1 MGWEEVADRLYA
13 LPPEQFIA
21 ARDEAAKAAPRGDAA
36 KIRGLRR
43 PTLAAWAV
51 NLLVRSDRDQIAALL
66 GLGEQLRRAHQDLD
80 GSQLREL
87 SGRQRQLVTAL
98 SQQTQRLAT
107 DAGRPVS
114 ESVLREVEATV
125 QAALADAD
133 AADELATGR
142 MTKALTPTAGFG
154 PPVSATVHRLRP
166 REPRS
171 GTGGRAGRG
180 SSTAPGRTASVTHL
194 AERAEEQERA
204 ERERREALAAALDL
218 EVELEH
224 SARDSEQKSADSQD
238 ELADA
243 EARRRRAEERV
254 RELESELKEA
264 RAELTEARRGE
275 RNARVPA
282 RRAREAA
289 ERDRKRAE
297 DAAADVDRLEAE
309 EPRGRG
315 GRTRR

>member
-1 MGWEEVADRLYA
+1 MGWEEVADQLYA
-13 LPPEQFIA
+13 LPPEQFTA
-21 ARDEAAKAAPRGDAA
+21 ARDKAAKAAPRGDAA

-51 NLLVRSDRDQIAALL
+51 NLLVRSDRDQITALL

-87 SGRQRQLVTAL
+87 SGQQRKLVTAL

-107 DAGRPVS
+107 EAGRPVG

-133 AADELATGR
+133 AAEELATGR
-142 MTKALTPTAGFG
+142 MTKALTPRAGFG

-166 REPRS
+166 RES
-171 GTGGRAGRG
+171 GSGSRGGGRRGKG
-180 SSTAPGRTASVTHL
+180 SSVAPGRTASVTHL

-204 ERERREALAAALDL
+204 ERERREALETARDL
-218 EVELEH
+218 EAEMERAAH
-224 SARDSEQKSADSQD
+224 ASARKSADSQD

-243 EARRRRAEERV
+243 ETRRRQAEERV
-254 RELESELKEA
+254 RELEAELKAA
-264 RAELTEARRGE
+264 RAELTEARRDE

-282 RRAREAA
+282 RRARDEA

-297 DAAADVDRLEAE
+297 DASADVDRLEAE
-309 EPRGRG
+309 EPRS